1 MGGRDE
7 RNNVYV
13 GQVRYE
19 FVDGWVQ
26 VSGGATLAEAASGA
40 ADAYHKAT
48 DASGQF
54 PIAVRVMRVEATGT
68 RPA

>member
-1 MGGRDE
+1 M
-7 RNNVYV
+7 YV

-40 ADAYHKAT
+40 ATAYQKAT
-48 DASGQF
+48 DASGQL
-54 PIAVRVMRVEATGT
+54 PIAVRVMRVDAAGAG
-68 RPA
+68 PA